1 MSSQKSPSNTA
12 FILPHAGGGLHT
24 IARRTRPVPSPK
36 AHEVLVKIHAVSL
49 NYRDFAMSAAF
60 YPVTRPPNRVLGSDM
75 AGEVLEVGEGVEP
88 EEFKKGDRVTAN
100 FSQSH
105 IFGMPTA
112 QSEFS
117 FRSSVRSSFHFFSS
131 VNCDSLSHDDCSARF
146 RKGPR

>member
-1 MSSQKSPSNTA
+1 MSSQAPPSNTA

-24 IARRTRPVPSPK
+24 ISKRTTSIPSPR

-60 YPVTRPPNRVLGSDM
+60 YPVSRPPNRVLGSDM
-75 AGEVLEVGEGVEP
+75 AGEVMEVGEGVTT

-105 IFGMPTA
+105 IFGTRTG
-112 QSEFS
+112 QS
-117 FRSSVRSSFHFFSS
+117 
-131 VNCDSLSHDDCSARF
+131 
-146 RKGPR
+146 

>member
-1 MSSQKSPSNTA
+1 MSSQIPPSNTA

-24 IARRTRPVPSPK
+24 ITKRTTSIPSPR

-60 YPVTRPPNRVLGSDM
+60 YPVSRPPNRVLGSDM
-75 AGEVLEVGEGVEP
+75 AGEVMEVGEGVRT

-105 IFGMPTA
+105 IFGIHTG
-112 QSEFS
+112 QSQSS
-117 FRSSVRSSFHFFSS
+117 FRSSYLCPSVR
-131 VNCDSLSHDDCSARF
+131 
-146 RKGPR
+146 